1 MERRLAAIMAADMVG
16 YSRLVAADEI
26 GTITRHKAHRREL
39 IDPRIARHDGR
50 IVKTTGDG
58 FLAEF
63 QSATGAVE
71 CAIAIQGAVTAGES
85 QEPATHR
92 ISYRIGINVGDIVVD
107 EDDVF
112 GDGVNVA
119 ARLEQL
125 ADPGG
130 LCISD
135 AVFQSVKSKLPLSFE
150 DLGLR
155 TVKNIPDKVHV
166 YRLRL
171 ESEVRP
177 HGIEPSKK
185 TTSADKPSIAILP
198 FNNLSGD
205 PEQQYFGDGI
215 AEDVITDLSKVSG
228 LFVIARNSA
237 FTYRGKSI
245 KVQEVCREL
254 GVRYVL
260 EGSVRKSGDRVR
272 ITAQL
277 IDGSTGGHLWAE
289 RYDRSLTDIFAVQ
302 DEVTR
307 EIVSTLAV
315 RLSPEEWRRL
325 DRREPQNLEAYDY
338 LMRGTEQTF
347 RVSKEANVEA
357 CELLK
362 RAIELDPKLARAYS
376 ILSHLHLLMYINGW
390 VEQPE
395 ATLQR
400 AYELARQA
408 VALENSDLH
417 GHWNLGLIHLW
428 LRQHDMAISEEQYVV
443 RIGPS
448 YAPAYAALGSI
459 LHYSGRSTEAIAP
472 LLTAM
477 RLDPRFDS
485 VWLHFLGQA
494 YFGAGHYEEAA
505 SALKRRII
513 RRPDTDVSRVLLASC
528 YGYLDRPAEA
538 RVLWQEVLR
547 HNPDYS
553 LDQKRRALP
562 YKNPDDFDE
571 LVNGLRKAG
580 LPV

>member
-1 MERRLAAIMAADMVG
+1 LERRLAAIMAADMVG

-26 GTITRHKAHRREL
+26 GTITRHKSHRRDL
-39 IDPRIARHDGR
+39 IDPRITSHGGR
-50 IVKTTGDG
+50 IVKATGDG
-58 FLAEF
+58 LLAEF
-63 QSATGAVE
+63 QSAVGAVE
-71 CAIAIQGAVTAGES
+71 CATEIQKAVAAGES
-85 QEPATHR
+85 SEPKARR
-92 ISYRIGINVGDIVVD
+92 ISYRIGINVGDIIVD
-107 EDDVF
+107 EGDVF

-135 AVFQSVKSKLPLSFE
+135 AVFQSVKSKLSLGFE
-150 DLGLR
+150 DLGL
-155 TVKNIPDKVHV
+155 TAIKNVPDKVHI

-171 ESEVRP
+171 ENDVSQDRTPPSEGLVP
-177 HGIEPSKK
+177 P
-185 TTSADKPSIAILP
+185 DKPSIAILP
-198 FNNLSGD
+198 FDNLSGD
-205 PEQQYFGDGI
+205 REQQYFADGI

-315 RLSPEEWRRL
+315 RLTPEERRRL
-325 DRREPQNLEAYDY
+325 DRKEPENLEAYDY

-357 CELLK
+357 CELLQ
-362 RAIELDPKLARAYS
+362 RAIELDPQLARAYS
-376 ILSHLHLLMYINGW
+376 VLSHLHLLMFINSW
-390 VEQPE
+390 VEHPE
-395 ATLQR
+395 LALQR
-400 AYELARQA
+400 AHELARQA
-408 VALENSDLH
+408 VALEDSDLFAR
-417 GHWNLGLIHLW
+417 WNLGLVHLW
-428 LRQHDMAISEEQYVV
+428 LRQHDMAITAEQYVV

-459 LHYSGRSTEAIAP
+459 LHYSGRSTEAIEP

-485 VWLHFLGQA
+485 MWLHFLAQA
-494 YFGAGHYEEAA
+494 YFGASRYEDAA
-505 SALKRRII
+505 AALR
-513 RRPDTDVSRVLLASC
+513 RRPDTDISRVLLASC
-528 YGYLDRPAEA
+528 YGYLERPTEA
-538 RVLWQEVLR
+538 RVLWQDALH

-553 LDQKRRALP
+553 LEQKRRALP
-562 YKNPDDFDE
+562 YKNPDDFE
-571 LVNGLRKAG
+571 QLVNGLRNAG
-580 LPV
+580 VLV

>member
-1 MERRLAAIMAADMVG
+1 MAADMVG

-26 GTITRHKAHRREL
+26 GTITRHKAHRRKL
-39 IDPRIARHDGR
+39 IEPKIASHDGR

-58 FLAEF
+58 FLVEF
-63 QSATGAVE
+63 QSAAGAVE
-71 CAIAIQGAVTAGES
+71 CATEIQKAVAAHES
-85 QEPATHR
+85 SEPEARR

-107 EDDVF
+107 EGDVF

-135 AVFQSVKSKLPLSFE
+135 AVFQSVKSKLPVEFE
-150 DLGLR
+150 NLGLR
-155 TVKNIPDKVHV
+155 AVKNVPDKVHV
-166 YRLRL
+166 YRLR
-171 ESEVRP
+171 SENDVSRA
-177 HGIEPSKK
+177 PSAMQPLKGS
-185 TTSADKPSIAILP
+185 TLPDRPSIAILP
-198 FNNLSGD
+198 FDNLSGD

-245 KVQEVCREL
+245 KAQDVCREL

-289 RYDRSLTDIFAVQ
+289 RYDRSLTDIFVVQ

-315 RLSPEEWRRL
+315 RLTPEEWRRL
-325 DRREPQNLEAYDY
+325 DQRDPENLEAYDHFV
-338 LMRGTEQTF
+338 RGRQQTF
-347 RVSKEANVEA
+347 GETREANVEA
-357 CELLK
+357 SGLLT
-362 RAIELDPKLARAYS
+362 RAIELDPQLTRAYS
-376 ILSHLHLLMYINGW
+376 MLSHVYLLRYVNGW
-390 VEQPE
+390 TEQPE
-395 ATLQR
+395 AALQQ
-400 AYELARQA
+400 ANELSRQA
-408 VALENSDLH
+408 VALDNSDLEA
-417 GHWNLGLIHLW
+417 HWNLGLVHLW
-428 LRQHDMAISEEQYVV
+428 LRQHDLAIAEEQYVV

-448 YAPAYAALGSI
+448 FAPAYAALGSVF
-459 LHYSGRSTEAIAP
+459 HYSGRSTEAIEP
-472 LLTAM
+472 LLMAM
-477 RLDPRFDS
+477 RLDPRFGS
-485 VWLHFLGQA
+485 IWLHFLAQA
-494 YFGAGHYEEAA
+494 YFGASRYEEAA
-505 SALKRRII
+505 AVLKRRII
-513 RRPDTDVSRVLLASC
+513 RQPDTDISRVLLASC
-528 YGYLDRPAEA
+528 YGYLERPTEA
-538 RVLWQEVLR
+538 RVLWQEALH
-547 HNPDYS
+547 HNPNYS

-562 YKNPDDFDE
+562 YKNPGDFDH

-580 LPV
+580 LLA